1 MKIKKYLD
9 SYKVIFQNTF
19 YLSIIEAIRLI
30 MPFIALPYIITTI
43 GATNYGVIIFSQ
55 TIVSYFSIVINWG
68 LDVTSVREVSL
79 SRGSLKKMSLIVS
92 TVFTI
97 KFILFGLCFSIFMI
111 CLYFIPFF
119 QQYRIIYI
127 YSFLSCFSE
136 VIIPVWFFQGIEK
149 MKYLTYIRTTSIVL
163 YTILVFTFIK
173 KEMDFTFLALLQ
185 SLANITAGVFSLVL
199 LLIFCR
205 VKFVLPT
212 FRVMKETF
220 CNSTPFFVS
229 RVSFLLNTNIAKTM
243 SGLFLNMHTVAAF
256 DLSQKILSFVS
267 VPIQMLNQAIYPHVA
282 KNPIK
287 SFSVKMLYVIA
298 ALSLILSVL
307 LFFLAPYIILYFSE
321 QLYAEALIFIR
332 ILCLY
337 VFCFG
342 INTYLGT
349 PLLVAYGFYKP
360 FNFSVIYSTL
370 FVCSLYGILYVFN
383 LLNGECFALA
393 MFLTELFILIYR
405 FYYCLKF
412 KLI

>member
-1 MKIKKYLD
+1 MKIKKSLD

-43 GATNYGVIIFSQ
+43 GATNYGIIIFSQ

-79 SRGSLKKMSLIVS
+79 NRGSLKKMSLIVS

-97 KFILFGLCFSIFMI
+97 KY
-111 CLYFIPFF
+111 LYA
-119 QQYRIIYI
+119 
-127 YSFLSCFSE
+127 FLSCFSE

-173 KEMDFTFLALLQ
+173 KEMDFTLLALLQ
-185 SLANITAGVFSLVL
+185 SLANITAGVFSLIL

-205 VKFVLPT
+205 VKFVFPT

-307 LFFLAPYIILYFSE
+307 LFFLAPYIILYFSA

-383 LLNGECFALA
+383 LLGGECFALA